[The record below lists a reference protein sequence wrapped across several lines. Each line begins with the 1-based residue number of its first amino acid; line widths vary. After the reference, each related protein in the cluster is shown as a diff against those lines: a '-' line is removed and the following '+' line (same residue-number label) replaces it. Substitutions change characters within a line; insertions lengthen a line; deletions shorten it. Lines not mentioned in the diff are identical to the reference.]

1 MARACS
7 AGSSGG
13 RRASSSGCRTRCGGA
28 CGNAASSSGPGDTA
42 ASSRCCGTAGPKSWR
57 RPSWPAGRHGTHP
70 ASPSTVG
77 GARRGWAGSSC
88 RRECRR
94 RCWPVSRP
102 GRRRPSAAS
111 TSPRRRKRPTSSTA
125 CACRERNDSRM
136 DMDRLLTDLGEALVE
151 GSLSD
156 DDLLARTSGPA
167 PIQILPDA
175 NVIKVGGQSFI
186 DRGRAAVFPLIDE
199 IVANLGR
206 HQMILGTGAGTR
218 ARHAYSVGLDLGMPT
233 GVLSVL
239 GTFVSMQNARMLNY
253 LLAKHGIPFIEPAQ
267 FAQLPHY
274 LGERGAVIF
283 FGMPPYIYWHGN
295 PTVGRIPPNRTDTG
309 SYLVSEV
316 FGTRSMIYVK
326 DERGLYTAD
335 PKKDRAAKFIPSIT
349 VAELK
354 ELDLHDVVVERSVL
368 ELMENATHRRSIQI
382 INGLERSNL
391 TRALNGEHVGTIIS
405 AD

>member
-1 MARACS
+1 
-7 AGSSGG
+7 
-13 RRASSSGCRTRCGGA
+13 
-28 CGNAASSSGPGDTA
+28 
-42 ASSRCCGTAGPKSWR
+42 
-57 RPSWPAGRHGTHP
+57 
-70 ASPSTVG
+70 
-77 GARRGWAGSSC
+77 
-88 RRECRR
+88 
-94 RCWPVSRP
+94 
-102 GRRRPSAAS
+102 
-111 TSPRRRKRPTSSTA
+111 
-125 CACRERNDSRM
+125 M

-267 FAQLPHY
+267 FAQLPLY
-274 LGERGAVIF
+274 LAERGAVIF
-283 FGMPPYIYWHGN
+283 FGMPPYVYWHQN
-295 PTVGRIPPNRTDTG
+295 PAVGRIPPHRTDTG
-309 SYLVSEV
+309 CYLVSEV
-316 FGTRSMIYVK
+316 LGARSMIYVK
-326 DERGLYTAD
+326 DVDGLYTAD
-335 PKKDRAAKFIPSIT
+335 PKKDPNARFIPRIT
-349 VAELK
+349 LSELRA
-354 ELDLHDVVVERSVL
+354 LDLQDLVVERAVCD
-368 ELMENATHRRSIQI
+368 LMENAEHRRTIQV
-382 INGLERSNL
+382 INGLVPGNL
-391 TRALNGEHVGTIIS
+391 TRALEGEPVGTLIT